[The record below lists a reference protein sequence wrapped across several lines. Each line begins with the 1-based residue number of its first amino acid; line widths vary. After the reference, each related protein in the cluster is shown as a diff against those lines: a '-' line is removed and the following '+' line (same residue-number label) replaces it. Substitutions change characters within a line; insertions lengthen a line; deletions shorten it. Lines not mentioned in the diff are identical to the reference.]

1 MTGILDKIATLVRDP
16 GVQVDTTG
24 FLFSMLISVL
34 VALVI
39 SVLYQLFYEDRA
51 TGSHVHRAFLLLG
64 PSITA
69 LFIAIQ
75 FSLPLS
81 LGLLGALSIIR
92 FRTPIKEPE
101 EAGFIMIL
109 ISSSVICAT
118 FQFVLLFAL
127 LSVALGVLCLQRFFP
142 RMFKSKRRDGV
153 LLLSF
158 TAETSPDAN
167 DHVLKLMSERLPGA
181 KLQSISCSDKLT
193 TLHFGF
199 SGLPPGC
206 LEGLQSDIRKIVP
219 LQNLNVFYDS
229 QGPLT

>member
-1 MTGILDKIATLVRDP
+1 MNGILEKIARLVRDP

-24 FLFSMLISVL
+24 FIAAMLISVL
-34 VALVI
+34 VALII
-39 SVLYQLFYEDRA
+39 SVLYQIFYEDRA

-75 FSLPLS
+75 FSIPLS

-101 EAGFIMIL
+101 EAGFIMLL

-118 FQFVLLFAL
+118 FHFLLLFAL
-127 LSVALGVLCLQRFFP
+127 LAVALGVLCFQRFFP
-142 RMFKSKRRDGV
+142 RVFKSKRRDGI
-153 LLLSF
+153 LLVSF
-158 TAETSPDAN
+158 TAETNPQAN
-167 DHVLKLMSERLPGA
+167 DSVLKLMNARLPDA
-181 KLQSISCSDKLT
+181 RLQSISCSEKLT

-199 SGLPPGC
+199 SGLPPGS
-206 LEGLQSDIRKIVP
+206 LEGLQVDINRIVP
-219 LQNLNVFYDS
+219 LQSLNVFYDS
-229 QGPLT
+229 QGPLS